1 MVPGS
6 WENYWEA
13 ERITEELTIQQVDID
28 GMQFGFMLV
37 RETTNAISVFC
48 EKEELRISRFR
59 ESFWSSS

>member
-1 MVPGS
+1 M
-6 WENYWEA
+6 
-13 ERITEELTIQQVDID
+13 TEELTIQQVDID
-28 GMQFGFMLV
+28 EMQFGFMLV

>member
-13 ERITEELTIQQVDID
+13 ERITEELTIKQVDID
-28 GMQFGFMLV
+28 EMQFGFMLV

-48 EKEELRISRFR
+48 KKEELRISRFR
-59 ESFWSSS
+59 ESFWSGS